1 MGWHS
6 QQYGSFERFLVALAR
21 VCRNSGLETHLVF
34 PREPSSQAFVRDVES
49 AVHVVPSPV
58 NIGDPRF
65 ARGVGKLLRSL
76 RPTHLHAHF
85 GLDALESLAVAAA
98 SGVPRRFATKHITPS
113 PSRVSAVGHRLL
125 VGLAEAVF
133 AVSADVRDRLAAL
146 GVPPRKLSVIHLGV
160 DTAVYHPDP
169 PANEAVRAELGLPPG
184 VRLILSTSHLRPGK
198 GVEQLPR
205 LAAALVDDP
214 GDVCIVV
221 AGDGPLRDQIE
232 ADAPRRRVTDDRF
245 RLLGVREDVPRL
257 LAAADVVVFP
267 STGMEGFPLAP
278 LEALATARPVVASS
292 GTAELSRSLN
302 GVAELVAPGDGAA
315 LLAACRRLLSDTARA
330 SALGA
335 AGRRL
340 VAEDFSTKRAA
351 DEHLAEYSR
360 RSANGAGSGDRDGGT
375 PRART
380 VRDRGL
386 VHRQ

>member
-1 MGWHS
+1 
-6 QQYGSFERFLVALAR
+6 
-21 VCRNSGLETHLVF
+21 
-34 PREPSSQAFVRDVES
+34 
-49 AVHVVPSPV
+49 
-58 NIGDPRF
+58 
-65 ARGVGKLLRSL
+65 
-76 RPTHLHAHF
+76 
-85 GLDALESLAVAAA
+85 
-98 SGVPRRFATKHITPS
+98 
-113 PSRVSAVGHRLL
+113 
-125 VGLAEAVF
+125 
-133 AVSADVRDRLAAL
+133 
-146 GVPPRKLSVIHLGV
+146 
-160 DTAVYHPDP
+160 
-169 PANEAVRAELGLPPG
+169 
-184 VRLILSTSHLRPGK
+184 
-198 GVEQLPR
+198 
-205 LAAALVDDP
+205 
-214 GDVCIVV
+214 
-221 AGDGPLRDQIE
+221 
-232 ADAPRRRVTDDRF
+232 
-245 RLLGVREDVPRL
+245 
-257 LAAADVVVFP
+257 
-267 STGMEGFPLAP
+267 MEGFPLAP